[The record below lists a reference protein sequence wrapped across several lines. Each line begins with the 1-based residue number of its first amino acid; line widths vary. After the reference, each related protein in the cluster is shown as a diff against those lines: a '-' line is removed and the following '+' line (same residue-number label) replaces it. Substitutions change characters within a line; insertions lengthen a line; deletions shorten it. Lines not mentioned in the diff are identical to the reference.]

1 MNSEQFSN
9 KLESSN
15 LNSLT
20 EILLKEISENKN
32 DITPLF
38 QLATVYVKLNEL
50 VKAINIY
57 ITLLE
62 IDPDNENAKFEKDS
76 IQAIVQQSQLDI
88 MACTNTHMDPWMS

>member
-1 MNSEQFSN
+1 MNSEHFSI
-9 KLESSN
+9 KLESSD
-15 LNSLT
+15 LNSLIET
-20 EILLKEISENKN
+20 LLKEISENKN

-62 IDPDNENAKFEKDS
+62 IDPDNEDAKFNKNS

>member
-9 KLESSN
+9 KLESSD
-15 LNSLT
+15 LNNLT

>member
-9 KLESSN
+9 KLESSD
-15 LNSLT
+15 LNSLS